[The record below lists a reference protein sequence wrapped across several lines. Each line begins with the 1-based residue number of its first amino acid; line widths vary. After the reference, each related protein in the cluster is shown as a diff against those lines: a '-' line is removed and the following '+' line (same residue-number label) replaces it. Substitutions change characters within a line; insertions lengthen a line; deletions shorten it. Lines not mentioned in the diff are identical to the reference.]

1 MSSHHDATTRRSVVI
16 RPMGRSILRRN
27 DFCLALIGFAEND
40 VSFLKVVNLADLGE
54 PKINAPLPERAI
66 EGNQVCSTWVQDE
79 TSDGDVSTGIWEIT
93 PGAYRSI
100 KGTSWELCSILSG
113 VSEITEDGK
122 PAVVVKAGD
131 IFIMRPGFEGV
142 WRVIETTRKLWVT
155 KG

>member
-1 MSSHHDATTRRSVVI
+1 
-16 RPMGRSILRRN
+16 
-27 DFCLALIGFAEND
+27 

-54 PKINAPLPERAI
+54 PEMSAPLPERVI
-66 EGNQVCSTWVQDE
+66 EGEQVCSTWVQDK
-79 TSDGDVSTGIWEIT
+79 TSDGDVCTGIWEIT
-93 PGAYRSI
+93 PGASRSI
-100 KGTSWELCSILSG
+100 KGTTWELCSILSG

-131 IFIMRPGFEGV
+131 VFIMRPGFEGV